1 MNIAEQ
7 AEEIARKALKMDGQ
21 GCDDLVEDQAR
32 ALQPSA
38 ISRVVDCS

>member
-7 AEEIARKALKMDGQ
+7 AEEIAPKALKMEGQ